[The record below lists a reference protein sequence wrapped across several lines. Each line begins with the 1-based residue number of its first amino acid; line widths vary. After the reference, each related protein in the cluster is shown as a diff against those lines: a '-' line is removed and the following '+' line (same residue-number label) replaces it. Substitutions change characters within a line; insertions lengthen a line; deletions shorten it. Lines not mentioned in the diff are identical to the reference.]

1 MYGSLYHAA
10 NFLGGIEP
18 NKLQNWL
25 QLYTTY
31 MERVERNDREDA
43 WSGSPLRAVSDVTV
57 AAPFQPNTVGVV
69 SNNE

>member
-1 MYGSLYHAA
+1 MCFDRHFVISGAFDKTIL
-10 NFLGGIEP
+10 
-18 NKLQNWL
+18 
-25 QLYTTY
+25 
-31 MERVERNDREDA
+31 ERIERNDREDA

>member
-1 MYGSLYHAA
+1 
-10 NFLGGIEP
+10 
-18 NKLQNWL
+18 
-25 QLYTTY
+25 